1 MFGIASDVIQ
11 PTASVR
17 DQGDCDHWQ
26 RCPEEY
32 MNRGLF
38 QRLTP
43 TQESNPGANLGSN
56 AQIKTEVK

>member
-1 MFGIASDVIQ
+1 VIQ

-17 DQGDCDHWQ
+17 GQGDCDHWQ